1 MFEFEFPTGT
11 GIAVAFNDEGVIT
24 LELFVDLRKLVAL
37 VLTERHRDV
46 GGRVAR
52 VARLLGSETVFLE
65 QVNQSTMRRAWR
77 VLKLAVE
84 PARNSPS
91 FNGTEDAGGLL
102 RGIDFTCVKPPK
114 SGMLLRRSS
123 MN

>member
-52 VARLLGSETVFLE
+52 IRLLGSETVFLE

-84 PARNSPS
+84 PARGSPS

-102 RGIDFTCVKPPK
+102 RGIDFFDE
-114 SGMLLRRSS
+114 L
-123 MN
+123 NNNH